1 MTKKICTFI
10 VFIFVFSNFLTSQV
24 PQVGP
29 EFGIE
34 TRSDSTFALSG
45 AYDSEK
51 YLVVMRKELTTG
63 GAEIV
68 GQFLSKVDNSLIGN
82 PIVLGTT
89 VLPQR
94 DFERSIPQV
103 AFDGNR
109 FLVVW
114 TDGENGGIKYRFID
128 AKTFQL
134 SDLYRD
140 STLKCYL
147 NGVSV
152 LHFNSTLNKYF
163 LVFAIRS
170 SSGYYLA
177 GTFILPNGYMEN
189 SFQVSNVLARKEYSL
204 AYGNSKYLICFV
216 KETGGYDNEVW
227 GQMISENG
235 STLGASFLIDGSPE
249 PSDNPLFVTFDG
261 IKFICF
267 FPDKEATGWK
277 IYARFINQD
286 GTVSGQRILVTSN
299 AHIVPHASIGDN
311 NEILFTAT
319 GVKEDLTSRV
329 FARFFDLSLNPKSD
343 EFVVFDT
350 LGGKNPLGSFVVYGD
365 GKYLVFTTRVRFGI
379 APDSSIYFTDGDVYG
394 VTVSPVTSVV
404 SFGENPIEFKLEQN
418 YPNPFNPTTTIH
430 FSLPQSVHTTL
441 KIYDVL
447 GREVATLVN
456 GKLAPGGHSI
466 VFDAKGL
473 PSGVY
478 FYRLQAGNFV
488 QQRKMILVK

>member
-1 MTKKICTFI
+1 MSKKICFFGI
-10 VFIFVFSNFLTSQV
+10 LLFVFSSILISQI
-24 PQVGP
+24 PQIGP

-34 TRSDSTFALSG
+34 TGRDATFVLGG

-51 YLVVMRKELTTG
+51 YLVVMRKELSTG

-68 GQFLSKVDNSLIGN
+68 GQFLSKADNSLIGS

-89 VLPQR
+89 VIPAGN
-94 DFERSIPQV
+94 FEVGIPQV

-134 SDLYRD
+134 SNLYSD

-152 LHFNSTLNKYF
+152 LHFNSTVNKYF

-204 AYGNSKYLICFV
+204 AYGNSKYLVCFI
-216 KETGGYDNEVW
+216 KETGDYDNEIW
-227 GQMISENG
+227 GQMVSENG
-235 STLGASFLIDGSPE
+235 SAIGASFLVDGSPA

-261 IKFICF
+261 QKFISF
-267 FPDKEATGWK
+267 FPDEETTGWK
-277 IYARFINQD
+277 TYARFINQD
-286 GTVSGQRILVTSN
+286 GTVLPQRILITPN
-299 AHIVPHASIGDN
+299 AYIVPCASVNGG
-311 NEILFTAT
+311 EILFTAT
-319 GVKEDLTSRV
+319 GFKQDFTSKI
-329 FARFFDLSLNPKSD
+329 FARFFDLSLNPKGE

-350 LGGKNPLGSFVVYGD
+350 LGGKNPLGSYVVYGG
-365 GKYLVFTTRVRFGI
+365 GKYLVFTTRVRFGV
-379 APDSSIYFTDGDVYG
+379 APDSGIYFTDGDVYG
-394 VTVSPVTSVV
+394 VAISPVTNVTSL
-404 SFGENPIEFKLEQN
+404 GENPTQFRLEQN
-418 YPNPFNPTTTIH
+418 YPNPFNPSTTIR
-430 FSLPQSVHTTL
+430 FSLPSQTYVTL
-441 KIYDVL
+441 KVFDIL
-447 GREVATLVN
+447 GREVTTLVDGELN
-456 GKLAPGGHSI
+456 LGEHS
-466 VFDAKGL
+466 VVYNVEDL

-478 FYRLQAGNFV
+478 YYRLQAGNFA
-488 QQRKMILVK
+488 QQKKMMIIK